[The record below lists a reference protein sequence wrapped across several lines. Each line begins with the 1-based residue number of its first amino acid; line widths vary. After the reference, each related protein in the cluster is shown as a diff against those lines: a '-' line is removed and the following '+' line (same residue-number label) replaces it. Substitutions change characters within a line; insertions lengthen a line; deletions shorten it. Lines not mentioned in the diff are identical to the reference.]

1 MLAAPANRALMIGY
15 HCHQRIIECYRM
27 RDRAQGRAMMSS
39 LIHALHQPGAI
50 KGLPE
55 FAVLSRTLWKRRADI
70 LAYFEHDHASNGPA
84 EAINGRLETLRGI
97 AMGFRKPANYIA
109 RSLLHSGGFK
119 QHILT
124 HIQQT
129 THT

>member
-1 MLAAPANRALMIGY
+1 
-15 HCHQRIIECYRM
+15 
-27 RDRAQGRAMMSS
+27 MMSS

-70 LAYFEHDHASNGPA
+70 LTYFEHDHASNGPA

-119 QHILT
+119 RHILT